1 VVQGFDAPVAAD
13 PLGELGGGG
22 LAGGQAGDRVD
33 GDGPPLLASG
43 QGPDPAGDAECLRG
57 VGEAEPGRDGGGLEG
72 AVLLTAVAAV
82 ALPVTGGDVAP
93 GQVLDLGVQAGLV
106 LLHDQDVMGAL
117 AADQELGVLALGVQ
131 GIGGDHGS
139 GQVQGRQQR
148 AELGDLVG
156 LASTLAW
163 ASTALAC

>member
-1 VVQGFDAPVAAD
+1 M
-13 PLGELGGGG
+13 
-22 LAGGQAGDRVD
+22 
-33 GDGPPLLASG
+33 
-43 QGPDPAGDAECLRG
+43 
-57 VGEAEPGRDGGGLEG
+57 
-72 AVLLTAVAAV
+72 LLTAVAAV

-117 AADQELGVLALGVQ
+117 AGDQELGVFALGVQ

-139 GQVQGRQQR
+139 GQSSGASNGRNWVIS
-148 AELGDLVG
+148 LV
-156 LASTLAW
+156 LPSTLAW